1 MQRFLLI
8 IPFIGLDVLGSHL
21 LFASDEYTKPE
32 AELEG
37 VLMQQQSGSDGLL
50 EEVTASEKE
59 AVEVLVFDFV
69 ELGRWSLTDDGGD
82 ESWEGSSQG
91 LDARVKLPDDNSPV
105 FVVDRNVDQMRDSL
119 RNSLSAKGRPG
130 DQARSIIGQ
139 FRDQNG
145 EDPAELY
152 NNALQFTKSGEA
164 MDAYLLYYFAARE
177 GHINASIALAKMYDP
192 IRFLKER
199 SHIEKADAALAF
211 NWYKKAAGRGSRVA
225 ADHLESLR
233 HWVETSLP
241 DSTLEKQRLLLLW
254 KKL

>member
-50 EEVTASEKE
+50 EEVTAPEKE
-59 AVEVLVFDFV
+59 GVEVLVFDFV
-69 ELGRWSLTDDGGD
+69 ELSRWSLTDDGDD

-91 LDARVKLPDDNSPV
+91 LDARVKLLDDNSPV
-105 FVVDRNVDQMRDSL
+105 FVVDRNVDQMR
-119 RNSLSAKGRPG
+119 NSLSASAKGRPG

-152 NNALQFTKSGEA
+152 NNALQFTKSGEV
-164 MDAYLLYYFAARE
+164 MDAYLLYYFAARK

-192 IRFLKER
+192 IRFSKES

-211 NWYKKAAGRGSRVA
+211 NWYKKAAVRGSRVA
-225 ADHLESLR
+225 AAHLESLR